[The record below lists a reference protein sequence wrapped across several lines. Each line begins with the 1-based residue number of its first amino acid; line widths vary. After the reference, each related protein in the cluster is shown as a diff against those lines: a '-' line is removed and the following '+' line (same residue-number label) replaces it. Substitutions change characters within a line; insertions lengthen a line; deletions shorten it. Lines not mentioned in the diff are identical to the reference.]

1 MRTAMVEPHLMIT
14 VQSLRLLLLARCVR
28 EVLGTKEWF
37 PIPGA
42 RQEIPGVVGWG
53 HRAVAMLDLARL
65 APDLRP
71 LQVGEQRSRL
81 LILQVGESRLAVPA
95 DSVSSII
102 DIDTDAIHP
111 RSVTAFP
118 LSRSEVRIGDEV
130 LPLFEP
136 ALILEGA

>member
-1 MRTAMVEPHLMIT
+1 MIT

-42 RQEIPGVVGWG
+42 RQEIPGVIGWG

-65 APDLRP
+65 VPDLRP

-81 LILQVGESRLAVPA
+81 LVLQVGESRLAVPA

-102 DIDTDAIHP
+102 DIDTDTIHP

-118 LSRSEVRIGDEV
+118 YSPSEVRIGDEV

-136 ALILEGA
+136 ALILESAVGA